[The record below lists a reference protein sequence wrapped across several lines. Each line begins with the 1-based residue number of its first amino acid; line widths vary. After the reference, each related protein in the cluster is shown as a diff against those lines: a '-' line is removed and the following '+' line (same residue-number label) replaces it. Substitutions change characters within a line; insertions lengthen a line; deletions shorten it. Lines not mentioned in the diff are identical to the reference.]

1 MSGFSNAIVVANAF
15 GHHEILNILL
25 NKLPLEVWN
34 YDPNFYVLKAEE
46 EEETAMALVF
56 VSNNNM
62 IATCPIEIE
71 KMNVCI
77 KQGSSQWKIL
87 AFQTPLEV
95 CITILKPK
103 VFRKFD

>member
-1 MSGFSNAIVVANAF
+1 MNGVPTAIVVANAF
-15 GHHEILNILL
+15 GHHEILDIL
-25 NKLPLEVWN
+25 NKLPLEVLIH
-34 YDPNFYVLKAEE
+34 DPNVHVLKSEE
-46 EEETAMALVF
+46 EGTAMFLVV